1 MANNYLQ
8 YASNLR
14 LDDPSHTNWW
24 REVAAFDPCDY
35 ESEEECE
42 AAFKALTGI
51 EEIGHEFDD
60 LAHFGI
66 DCQMDVEDDGIVFYA
81 EENGNPDRVAALVQA
96 FFTKFDLDWVFEIAY
111 GFFCSKLRV
120 GEFGGGSLYVTRD
133 HIKASDEGDYAAA
146 LLSKGGRF
154 TLLGDELEL
163 LRRLLREPLSDAL
176 SGGGEVSRRLA
187 SKLGMEVENG

>member
-1 MANNYLQ
+1 MANHYLQ

-14 LDDPSHTNWW
+14 LDDASHVTWW
-24 REVAAFDPCDY
+24 REVAAFYSFDY
-35 ESEEECE
+35 ESEEECK

-51 EEIGHEFDD
+51 EELGHEFDD
-60 LAHFGI
+60 LTNFGL
-66 DCQMDVEDDGIVFYA
+66 DCQMDVKDDGVFFYA
-81 EENGNPDRVAALVQA
+81 EEYGNPDRVAALVRA
-96 FFTKFDLDWVFEIAY
+96 FFIKFDLDWVFEIAY
-111 GFFCSKLRV
+111 CFFCSKLWV
-120 GEFGGGSLYVTRD
+120 GQFGGGSLYVTRD